1 MLRIKTRKMKSLI
14 RISLITIK
22 DQMHQKSFYLL
33 LAIAIVFVLLIRG
46 CYHGDYSLNGRH
58 VDNVSVAWYASLM
71 VFHVIAA
78 GMILMASML
87 SMGIFSKDRNDG
99 SMVIFLSHAVD
110 RWQYVLGRI
119 LGTWVLLAVFM
130 FILHLSIFLIVLA
143 NTGGMIAGYLT
154 ASLLCSVNLLYVI
167 SLTCFL
173 SLFLPNIMAAIF
185 TLGIIGISFISDG
198 AYQAMQNEQIRQLIY
213 SEDHVSLW
221 RILYPKVYMLQHY
234 ASTLIT
240 NNGFVGM
247 SPIYVWGNIVFYA
260 GVLAAA
266 VLWRFYNSEI

>member
-1 MLRIKTRKMKSLI
+1 MLRIKTRKMNNLI
-14 RISLITIK
+14 RISVITIN
-22 DQMHQKSFYLL
+22 DQMRQKSFYLL

-46 CYHGDYSLNGRH
+46 CYQGDYSVNGRQ

-78 GMILMASML
+78 GMLLMASML
-87 SMGIFSKDRNDG
+87 SMAIFSRDRDDG
-99 SMVIFLSHAVD
+99 SMVMFLSHSVD

-119 LGTWVLLAVFM
+119 LGTWVLSTAFM
-130 FILHLSIFLIVLA
+130 FILHLAIFLIALA
-143 NTGGMIAGYLT
+143 NTGGMITGYLT
-154 ASLLCSVNLLYVI
+154 ASLLCSVNLLYIIV
-167 SLTCFL
+167 LTCFL

-198 AYQAMQNEQIRQLIY
+198 AYQAMQSEQIRQLIY
-213 SEDHVSLW
+213 SENHASLW

-234 ASTLIT
+234 ASTLIM
-240 NNGFVGM
+240 NNAFVGM
-247 SPIYVWGNIVFYA
+247 SPTYVWGNIVFYTGA
-260 GVLAAA
+260 LAAA

>member
-1 MLRIKTRKMKSLI
+1 MLRIKTRKMNNLI
-14 RISLITIK
+14 RISVITIN
-22 DQMHQKSFYLL
+22 DQMRQKSFYLL
-33 LAIAIVFVLLIRG
+33 LAIAIVFILLIRG
-46 CYHGDYSLNGRH
+46 CYQGDYSVNGRQ

-78 GMILMASML
+78 GMLLMASML
-87 SMGIFSKDRNDG
+87 SMGIFSRDRDDG
-99 SMVIFLSHAVD
+99 SMVMFLSHSVD

-119 LGTWVLLAVFM
+119 LGTWGLSTAFM
-130 FILHLSIFLIVLA
+130 FILHLAIFLIALA
-143 NTGGMIAGYLT
+143 NTGGMITGYLT
-154 ASLLCSVNLLYVI
+154 ASLLCSVNLLYIIV
-167 SLTCFL
+167 LTCFL

-198 AYQAMQNEQIRQLIY
+198 AYQAMQSEQIRQLIY
-213 SEDHVSLW
+213 SENHASLW

-240 NNGFVGM
+240 NNDFVGM
-247 SPIYVWGNIVFYA
+247 SPTYVWGNIVFYI

>member
-1 MLRIKTRKMKSLI
+1 MLRIKTRKMNNLI
-14 RISLITIK
+14 RISVITIN
-22 DQMHQKSFYLL
+22 DQMRQKSFYLL

-46 CYHGDYSLNGRH
+46 CYQGDYSVNGRQ

-78 GMILMASML
+78 GMLLMASML
-87 SMGIFSKDRNDG
+87 SMAIFSRDRDDG
-99 SMVIFLSHAVD
+99 SMVMFLSHSVD

-119 LGTWVLLAVFM
+119 LGTWVLSTAFM
-130 FILHLSIFLIVLA
+130 FILHLAIFLIALA
-143 NTGGMIAGYLT
+143 NTGGMITGYLT
-154 ASLLCSVNLLYVI
+154 ASLLCSVNLLYIIV
-167 SLTCFL
+167 LTCFL

-198 AYQAMQNEQIRQLIY
+198 AYQAMQSEQIRQLIY
-213 SEDHVSLW
+213 SENQASLW

-234 ASTLIT
+234 ASTLIM
-240 NNGFVGM
+240 NNAFVGM
-247 SPIYVWGNIVFYA
+247 SPTYVWGNIVFYTGA
-260 GVLAAA
+260 LAAA

>member
-1 MLRIKTRKMKSLI
+1 MLRIKTRKMNNLI
-14 RISLITIK
+14 RISVITIN
-22 DQMHQKSFYLL
+22 DQMRQKSFYLL
-33 LAIAIVFVLLIRG
+33 LAIAIVFILLIRG
-46 CYHGDYSLNGRH
+46 CYQGDYSVNGRQ

-78 GMILMASML
+78 GMLLMASML
-87 SMGIFSKDRNDG
+87 SMGIFSRDRDDG
-99 SMVIFLSHAVD
+99 SMVMFLSHSVD

-119 LGTWVLLAVFM
+119 LGTWVLSTAFM
-130 FILHLSIFLIVLA
+130 FILHLAIFLIALA
-143 NTGGMIAGYLT
+143 NTGGMITGYLT
-154 ASLLCSVNLLYVI
+154 ASLLCSVNLLYIIV
-167 SLTCFL
+167 LTCFL

-198 AYQAMQNEQIRQLIY
+198 AYQAMQSEQIRQLIY
-213 SEDHVSLW
+213 SENHASLW

-240 NNGFVGM
+240 NNDFVGM
-247 SPIYVWGNIVFYA
+247 SPTYVWGNIVFYI

>member
-1 MLRIKTRKMKSLI
+1 MLRIKTRKMNNLI
-14 RISLITIK
+14 RISVITIN
-22 DQMHQKSFYLL
+22 DQMRQKSFYLL

-46 CYHGDYSLNGRH
+46 CYQGDYSVNGRQ

-78 GMILMASML
+78 GMLLMASML
-87 SMGIFSKDRNDG
+87 STGIFSRDRDDG
-99 SMVIFLSHAVD
+99 SMVMFLSHSVD

-119 LGTWVLLAVFM
+119 LGTWVLSTAFM
-130 FILHLSIFLIVLA
+130 FILHLAIFLIVLA
-143 NTGGMIAGYLT
+143 NTGGMITGYLI

-167 SLTCFL
+167 ILTCFL

-198 AYQAMQNEQIRQLIY
+198 AYQAMQSEQIRQLIY
-213 SEDHVSLW
+213 SENHASLW
-221 RILYPKVYMLQHY
+221 RILYPKVYMFQHY

-240 NNGFVGM
+240 NNDFVGM
-247 SPIYVWGNIVFYA
+247 SPTYVWGNIVFYTGA
-260 GVLAAA
+260 LAAA

>member
-1 MLRIKTRKMKSLI
+1 MLRIKTRKMNNLI
-14 RISLITIK
+14 RISVITIN
-22 DQMHQKSFYLL
+22 DQMRQKSFYLL
-33 LAIAIVFVLLIRG
+33 LAIAIVFILLIRG
-46 CYHGDYSLNGRH
+46 CYQGDYSVNGRQ

-78 GMILMASML
+78 GMLLMASML
-87 SMGIFSKDRNDG
+87 SMGIFSRDRDDG
-99 SMVIFLSHAVD
+99 SMVMFLSHSVD

-119 LGTWVLLAVFM
+119 LGTWVLSTAFM
-130 FILHLSIFLIVLA
+130 FILHLAIFLIALA
-143 NTGGMIAGYLT
+143 NTGGMITGYLT
-154 ASLLCSVNLLYVI
+154 ASLLCSVNLLYIIV
-167 SLTCFL
+167 LTCFL

-198 AYQAMQNEQIRQLIY
+198 AYQAMQSEQIRQLIY
-213 SEDHVSLW
+213 SENHASLW

-240 NNGFVGM
+240 NNAFVGM
-247 SPIYVWGNIVFYA
+247 SPTYVWGNIVFYTGA
-260 GVLAAA
+260 LVAA

>member
-1 MLRIKTRKMKSLI
+1 MLRIKTRKMNNLI
-14 RISLITIK
+14 RISVITIN
-22 DQMHQKSFYLL
+22 DQMRQKSFYLL

-46 CYHGDYSLNGRH
+46 CYQGDYSVNGRQ

-78 GMILMASML
+78 GMLLMASML
-87 SMGIFSKDRNDG
+87 SMAIFSRDRDDG
-99 SMVIFLSHAVD
+99 SMVMFLSHSVD

-119 LGTWVLLAVFM
+119 LGTWVLSTAFM
-130 FILHLSIFLIVLA
+130 FILHLAIFLIALA
-143 NTGGMIAGYLT
+143 NTGGMITGYLT
-154 ASLLCSVNLLYVI
+154 ASLLCSMNLLYIIV
-167 SLTCFL
+167 LTCFL

-198 AYQAMQNEQIRQLIY
+198 AYQAMQSEQIRQLIY
-213 SEDHVSLW
+213 SENHASLW

-234 ASTLIT
+234 ASTLIM
-240 NNGFVGM
+240 NNAFVGM
-247 SPIYVWGNIVFYA
+247 SPTYVWGNIVFYTGA
-260 GVLAAA
+260 LAAA